1 MNLSPEDEE
10 IAAYWGHASTV
21 RGRFTIRLRLAFKR
35 FAWDFV
41 VGGSAFLKRV
51 LDIIAAAAAL
61 LMLSP
66 IFLVVALLI
75 KKEDGGK
82 IFFGQPRVGYR
93 GRLFRMWKFRS
104 MVPNADA
111 LKAQLLAANEMQG
124 GVIFKMKNDPR
135 VTRIGRFIRK
145 YSIDELPQFWNI
157 LRGEMSLVGPRPP
170 VPKEVAEYDVE
181 SRQRLMAKPGLICFW
196 QVGGRSN
203 IDFEG
208 QVRLDLAYIRS
219 ESFWLDIFLLLKT
232 VPAVLLGQGAY

>member
-10 IAAYWGHASTV
+10 IAAYWSHASTA
-21 RGRFTIRLRLAFKR
+21 RGRFQIRVRLAVKR
-35 FAWDFV
+35 FAWQAV
-41 VGGSAFLKRV
+41 VGGSATLKRILDV
-51 LDIIAAAAAL
+51 LASGAAL

-66 IFLVVALLI
+66 VFLVVAILI
-75 KKEDGGK
+75 KKEDGGS

-111 LKAQLLAANEMQG
+111 LKAKLLAENEMQG
-124 GVIFKMKNDPR
+124 GITFKMKNDPR

-145 YSIDELPQFWNI
+145 YSIDELPQFWNVF
-157 LRGEMSLVGPRPP
+157 RGEMSLVGPRPP

-181 SRQRLMAKPGLICFW
+181 SRQRLMAKPGLTCFW

-203 IDFEG
+203 IDFAG

-219 ESFWLDIFLLLKT
+219 ESLWLDIVLLLKT
-232 VPAVLLGQGAY
+232 VPAVLLGQGAF

>member
-1 MNLSPEDEE
+1 MSLTPEDEE
-10 IAAYWGHASTV
+10 IAAYWSHASTT
-21 RGRFTIRLRLAFKR
+21 RGRLAIQIRLAIKRLAWR
-35 FAWDFV
+35 TV
-41 VGGSAFLKRV
+41 VGGSVVLKRL
-51 LDIIAAAAAL
+51 LDLVASGGALIA
-61 LMLSP
+61 LSP
-66 IFLVVALLI
+66 VFLIVALLI
-75 KKEDGGK
+75 KKEDGGA

-111 LKAQLLAANEMQG
+111 LKAKLLAENEMQG
-124 GVIFKMKNDPR
+124 GVTFKMKNDPR

-157 LRGEMSLVGPRPP
+157 FRGEMSLVGPRPP

-181 SRQRLMAKPGLICFW
+181 SRQRLMAKPGLTCFW

-203 IDFEG
+203 IDFAG

-219 ESFWLDIFLLLKT
+219 ENIWLDIKLLFKT